1 VYPLREEKITMTTTP
16 ARPILGTE
24 VIPPKQETPRNNAA
38 PELPI
43 AKELPPWDLVP
54 SDLLVRRRLVKK

>member
-1 VYPLREEKITMTTTP
+1 MTTP
-16 ARPILGTE
+16 ARPILGADVVPAKVE
-24 VIPPKQETPRNNAA
+24 PPQTNAT

-54 SDLLVRRRLVKK
+54 SDLLLVRRRAVRK

>member
-1 VYPLREEKITMTTTP
+1 MTTP

-24 VIPPKQETPRNNAA
+24 IIPKPEAPKSNA
-38 PELPI
+38 PPDLPI

-54 SDLLVRRRLVKK
+54 SDLLLVRRRPVKK

>member
-1 VYPLREEKITMTTTP
+1 MPLKAEAPQTKT
-16 ARPILGTE
+16 
-24 VIPPKQETPRNNAA
+24 A

-54 SDLLVRRRLVKK
+54 SDLLLVRRRPVKK

>member
-1 VYPLREEKITMTTTP
+1 MTTP

-24 VIPPKQETPRNNAA
+24 VIPQKAEA
-38 PELPI
+38 PQNSAPLELPI

-54 SDLLVRRRLVKK
+54 ADLLLVRRRPVNK

>member
-1 VYPLREEKITMTTTP
+1 MTTP

-24 VIPPKQETPRNNAA
+24 VIPPQPETPKTKVT

-54 SDLLVRRRLVKK
+54 SDLLLVRRRPVKK

>member
-1 VYPLREEKITMTTTP
+1 MTTP
-16 ARPILGTE
+16 VRPILGTAA
-24 VIPPKQETPRNNAA
+24 VPAKADPPQTNAT

-54 SDLLVRRRLVKK
+54 SDLLLVRRRAVKK

>member
-1 VYPLREEKITMTTTP
+1 MTTP

-24 VIPPKQETPRNNAA
+24 VTPPAQEPPQTKNT
-38 PELPI
+38 PELPL

-54 SDLLVRRRLVKK
+54 SDLLLVRRRPVKK

>member
-1 VYPLREEKITMTTTP
+1 VKENAMTTS
-16 ARPILGTE
+16 ARPILGS
-24 VIPPKQETPRNNAA
+24 ETNPQKSEAPRTTGS

-54 SDLLVRRRLVKK
+54 SDLLLVRRRPVKK

>member
-1 VYPLREEKITMTTTP
+1 MTTP

-24 VIPPKQETPRNNAA
+24 VIPPKPEA
-38 PELPI
+38 PQKSAPAELPI

-54 SDLLVRRRLVKK
+54 SDLLLVRRRPVNQ

>member
-1 VYPLREEKITMTTTP
+1 MTTP

-24 VIPPKQETPRNNAA
+24 ASPAKPEAPQANAT

-54 SDLLVRRRLVKK
+54 SDLLLVRRRPVKK

>member
-1 VYPLREEKITMTTTP
+1 MTTP

-24 VIPPKQETPRNNAA
+24 AIPPAQEPPQTKRT
-38 PELPI
+38 PELPL

-54 SDLLVRRRLVKK
+54 SDLLLVRRRPVKK

>member
-1 VYPLREEKITMTTTP
+1 MTTP

-24 VIPPKQETPRNNAA
+24 VVPAKPEAPPTSTA
-38 PELPI
+38 PELPL

-54 SDLLVRRRLVKK
+54 SDLLLVRRRPVRK

>member
-1 VYPLREEKITMTTTP
+1 MTTP
-16 ARPILGTE
+16 ARPILGTDVVPAKPE
-24 VIPPKQETPRNNAA
+24 PPQTNAT

-54 SDLLVRRRLVKK
+54 SDLLLVRRRAVKK

>member
-1 VYPLREEKITMTTTP
+1 MTTP

-24 VIPPKQETPRNNAA
+24 VIPLKPGAPRSNTAA
-38 PELPI
+38 ELPI

-54 SDLLVRRRLVKK
+54 SDLLLVRRRPVKR